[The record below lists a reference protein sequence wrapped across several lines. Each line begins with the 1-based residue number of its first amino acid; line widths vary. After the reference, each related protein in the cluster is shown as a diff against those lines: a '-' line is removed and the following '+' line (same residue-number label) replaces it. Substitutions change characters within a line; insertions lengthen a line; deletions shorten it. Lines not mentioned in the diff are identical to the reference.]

1 MQILHVIDTY
11 LLELTCVVAANNTHF
26 LQITEIDLMAATF
39 LLSTI
44 ITTSGAAMFSHYERW
59 SYFES
64 FYYCFITLTTIGF
77 GDYVALQ
84 VGCQVVI
91 GCILS
96 AQCFTIYILFH
107 V

>member
-1 MQILHVIDTY
+1 MV
-11 LLELTCVVAANNTHF
+11 
-26 LQITEIDLMAATF
+26 ATF
-39 LLSTI
+39 FLSTI

-84 VGCQVVI
+84 VRLVQGSWVMSFI
-91 GCILS
+91 I
-96 AQCFTIYILFH
+96 ILFYQY
-107 V
+107 